1 MLKKLISIAASAA
14 AVMLMAASAYAYTD
28 VSADSYCYE
37 SVMRLG
43 DLGIVSGYEDGSFR
57 PDATITRAEY
67 ARIIVSAMDKE
78 TAAKSTG
85 LISSFADVPGGLWS
99 APYIN
104 YVSTQGIV
112 AGYSDG
118 SFQPDK
124 TISFAES
131 LTILLRVLGYTE
143 ESVGYF
149 WPNNYVDAASSLGIS
164 EGMGYGVNQPVTR
177 GDAAVMLDRA
187 LFADLSGEKDKTL
200 LEDTG
205 YTLMKDMI
213 VLESGNENS
222 KLLPAE
228 VRLSDS
234 KVYTSKMSL
243 AASSGQFADYAVVDK
258 DGYLVALKV
267 TGKGANKAAN
277 QMSVYVNG
285 ITDNTVNYISNGATG
300 SYRFDNGFTVYV
312 DGEKTT
318 FAQAKSSIKAGTD
331 VTFYGEVY
339 GSWSFAVVSADDE
352 VAPVIA
358 KHNYSAADTNLEG
371 QTITQSG
378 LTVYRDGKAAS
389 LSDIALNDVV
399 YYNTRTNVMD
409 VYSKKITGIYYDAQ
423 PSKAYVE
430 SVTVGNKSYAI
441 GYDAAANALNATA
454 GSFEIGDRVT
464 LLLGKDDKAVFA
476 VELSATA
483 IGDYGVVLS
492 TGEQIAASGAN
503 EGSSEIYADV
513 FMTDG
518 EVYRL
523 VTDRDY
529 NTCIGQLVRIS
540 YENGTAKLV
549 QQNKPSSGSGVLDK
563 TNRTLNG
570 KTILKDAAVIQRT
583 SYEAEKYAECKLLD
597 LDTMTAKEITSSQ
610 LLGIV
615 SGTGFG
621 DISLLFVKDV
631 ESIDSFGVVSGTVKG
646 GDGSITGYKIYSNG
660 GELTYQTSFTVAGL
674 SVGMP
679 VMYNLTG
686 SDSDKLRQLYKIKAG
701 TVSASDGSRIKVGDN
716 VYSMSADVQIVNI
729 SDPSNYATI
738 SVDELK
744 NVSGTVTL
752 YSDTSS
758 SSACVIRVI
767 TVK

>member
-1 MLKKLISIAASAA
+1 M
-14 AVMLMAASAYAYTD
+14 
-28 VSADSYCYE
+28 
-37 SVMRLG
+37 
-43 DLGIVSGYEDGSFR
+43 
-57 PDATITRAEY
+57 
-67 ARIIVSAMDKE
+67 
-78 TAAKSTG
+78 
-85 LISSFADVPGGLWS
+85 PGGLWS

-331 VTFYGEVY
+331 VTFYGEIY

-660 GELTYQTSFTVAGL
+660 GELTYQTNFTVAGL

-686 SDSDKLRQLYKIKAG
+686 SDSDKLRQLYKIKTG

>member
-339 GSWSFAVVSADDE
+339 GSWSFAVVSAVDE

-389 LSDIALNDVV
+389 LSDIALDDVV

-529 NTCIGQLVRIS
+529 DTCIGQLVRIS

>member
-28 VSADSYCYE
+28 VSADRYCYE

-389 LSDIALNDVV
+389 LSDIALDDVV

-529 NTCIGQLVRIS
+529 DTCIGQLVRIS

>member
-28 VSADSYCYE
+28 VSADRYCYE

-389 LSDIALNDVV
+389 LSDIALDDVV

-529 NTCIGQLVRIS
+529 DTCIGQLVRIS

-660 GELTYQTSFTVAGL
+660 GELTYQTNFTVAGL